1 VNEKS
6 HRIRDYYH
14 ATMEVLRDIYEP
26 DPDAG
31 VGGKDKDIEQG
42 KHKCIVYT
50 GHSLGGGMA
59 EVMGLLTDATQES
72 IHLLGSRRMKH
83 PLTGDTPVIAFSAP
97 GGIPVVM
104 KTMLGIGRKGTPT
117 ANKAKED
124 TAMKDMARNF
134 HSMVNYFDRG
144 DLVARAGVHGGTM
157 CAIQQP
163 TVDWTDP
170 HFALSTATK
179 MMMGTTIGKT

>member
-1 VNEKS
+1 MSVPCPASRSLTHSLTHSLTRFPRSLSTTAGEVNEKS

-26 DPDAG
+26 DVDAG

-42 KHKCIVYT
+42 KRKCIVYT

-72 IHLLGSRRMKH
+72 PHLLGSRRMKRKH

-104 KTMLGIGRKGTPT
+104 KTMLGIGRKGTLT

-134 HSMVNYFDRG
+134 HSMVNYC
-144 DLVARAGVHGGTM
+144 T
-157 CAIQQP
+157 CY
-163 TVDWTDP
+163 
-170 HFALSTATK
+170 
-179 MMMGTTIGKT
+179 